1 MLIDVLFCILIDLCQ
16 PIFYLFVVAAGCLLA
31 GCVFLGFMK
40 VTGREVRLQILPEK
54 LHRILLLV
62 YLLVLLQTALFSR
75 EPGSR
80 HSIDLTLF
88 ETWGRSAVSHAY
100 FIENILMYVPFGV
113 LMPLCFRK
121 MERFWICVPTA
132 LASSVLLELT
142 QLLTQRGYC
151 QLDDVVTNTVGA
163 LVGWL
168 FWYLLCRRVWYQR
181 PCNDKKRERW

>member
-1 MLIDVLFCILIDLCQ
+1 MLTDVLVCILMDLCK
-16 PIFYLFVVAAGCLLA
+16 PVFYLLVIVTVCLLA
-31 GCVFLGFMK
+31 MGIFLGFMK
-40 VTGREVRLQILPEK
+40 VTGRGMGFRISPGR

-121 MERFWICVPTA
+121 MKKLWICVPIA
-132 LASSVLLELT
+132 WFSSVLLELT
-142 QLLTQRGYC
+142 QLFTQRGYC
-151 QLDDVVTNTVGA
+151 QLDDVVTNTLGA
-163 LVGWL
+163 LIGWL
-168 FWYLLCRRVWYQR
+168 IWYVICRRIVKVQST
-181 PCNDKKRERW
+181 EQSV